1 MLEAKDQQ
9 ILAQLQRDSRLSM
22 QDLADRVGMSTSAC
36 WRRVKAL
43 ENDEIISRYT
53 IVVDTRKDGFELSSI
68 VHVSLARHE
77 QKNVDNFIREV
88 SRHPEIL
95 ECFSTSGEANFH
107 LRVVVEDMDAYN
119 VFLDDFIF
127 KLPGVSQVRSNI
139 VLKEIKSDTALPF
152 RTESVEFLGRRCL
165 WVADAVSTG
174 HSQQRRPP
182 TDNTCSILRL

>member
-9 ILAQLQRDSRLSM
+9 ILAELQLDSRLTM

-43 ENDEIISRYT
+43 ENDGIISRYAV
-53 IVVDTRKDGFELSSI
+53 IVDARKAGFGLSSM

-77 QKNVDNFIREV
+77 QKNVDHFIREV
-88 SRHPEIL
+88 LRHPEVL
-95 ECFSTSGEANFH
+95 ECFATSGEADFH
-107 LRVVVEDMDAYN
+107 LRVVVEDIDAYTA
-119 VFLDDFIF
+119 FLDDFVF

-152 RTESVEFLGRRCL
+152 R
-165 WVADAVSTG
+165 
-174 HSQQRRPP
+174 
-182 TDNTCSILRL
+182 I